1 VEETFKGQTYAV
13 WNGGTNQ
20 VIKARAGRL
29 AKVIVYLNTTSGTLT
44 VYDNPSAASGT
55 VLFVSPSTPTS
66 GTIYDVD
73 MPARTGMYLVTPT
86 GGAGLV
92 VFS

>member
-1 VEETFKGQTYAV
+1 VEEAFSGQTYAV

-20 VIKARAGRL
+20 AIKSRAGRL
-29 AKVIVYLNTTSGTLT
+29 AKIIVYLNTTSGTLT

-55 VLFVSPSTPTS
+55 ILFVSPAAPTS
-66 GTIYDVD
+66 GTVYALD

-86 GGAGLV
+86 GGAGIV
-92 VFS
+92 VYS